1 MSNLNDRTWKPFFI
15 EQIAEIVSGRDIYED
30 ERISGDTPYVSSS
43 SVNNGVCHFVGNV
56 NETLEDRYISVNR
69 NGSVGYAFYHPYKSL
84 ISNDCRKI
92 RLFHNNKYVAL
103 FICVQITSQRM
114 KYNYGYKMGTSR
126 IKRQIILLP
135 VDEKGSPDY
144 EFMERYVKEHETR
157 VLKQYC
163 NYVRNAMKQLKNNDV
178 IPTLN
183 DVEWKPFKLT
193 DLFEI
198 KPGKRL
204 TKAEM
209 TPGNVPFLGA
219 SEANNGIT
227 AFVGNSNESED
238 SNVLGVNYNGS
249 VVANFYH
256 PYRCLFSDD
265 VKRFK
270 LKGREGNKYVY
281 LFLKIALLQQK
292 IKYSYGYKFNESRM
306 NKQKIL
312 LPIDDDGKPDFDYME
327 RYVKNVVVSKYRQF
341 LSYKE
346 IELK

>member
-43 SVNNGVCHFVGNV
+43 SINNGVCHFVGNV
-56 NETLEDRYISVNR
+56 NETFEDRYISVNR

-103 FICVQITSQRM
+103 FICVQITAQRM

-144 EFMERYVKEHETR
+144 EFMERYVKERETR

-163 NYVRNAMKQLKNNDV
+163 NYVRNVMKQLKNNDV

-281 LFLKIALLQQK
+281 LFLKVALLQQK

-312 LPIDDDGKPDFDYME
+312 LPVNDDGKPDFDYML
-327 RYVKNVVVSKYRQF
+327 YFPHFLKN
-341 LSYKE
+341 KE
-346 IELK
+346 KIPPS